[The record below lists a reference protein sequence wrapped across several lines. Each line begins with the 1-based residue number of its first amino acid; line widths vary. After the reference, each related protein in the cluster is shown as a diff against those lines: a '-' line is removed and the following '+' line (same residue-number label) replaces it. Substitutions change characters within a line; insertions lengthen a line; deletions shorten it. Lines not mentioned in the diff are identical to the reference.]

1 MDEELHLG
9 GDVAADDDLA
19 VVLTSGGLA
28 VLAPRSIR
36 ALRGDALEAVADLQH
51 TVAEM
56 ERLRGQAY
64 SLAYELRVHHG
75 ASWSAIA
82 WCMGLSE
89 SRARQIVAEY
99 QEKNDA

>member
-1 MDEELHLG
+1 MHLG
-9 GDVAADDDLA
+9 GDVPADEDGIA
-19 VVLTSGGLA
+19 VLLTPGGHA

-36 ALRGDALEAVADLQH
+36 SLRGEALEAASDLQH
-51 TVAEM
+51 TVSEI
-56 ERLRGQAY
+56 ERLREQAY
-64 SLAYELRVHHG
+64 GLAYELRVQHG

-82 WCMGLSE
+82 WCLGLSE